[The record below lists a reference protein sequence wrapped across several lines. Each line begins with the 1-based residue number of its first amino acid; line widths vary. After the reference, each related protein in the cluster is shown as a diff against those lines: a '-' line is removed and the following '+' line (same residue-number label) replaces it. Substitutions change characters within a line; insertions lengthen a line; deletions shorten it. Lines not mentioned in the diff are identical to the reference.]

1 MNKLKCLKINKVNNK
16 KAQEEIVGF
25 VLIILI
31 VSVVLL
37 VFLGIFLR
45 KDTNKTGDSEVS
57 QFLDSISETTTEC
70 SFNGGYSYIK
80 YSELIASCNEGKI
93 CSSGGACDILKN
105 VTKNLIESSWNFS
118 PTNGPKT
125 GYRFEAF
132 FEAENS
138 DVRQP
143 LPISD
148 SGTISRLSGGSSFV
162 GDEKTFPVT
171 DGSLTIQL
179 NLYLD

>member
-1 MNKLKCLKINKVNNK
+1 MFKFDKMNNK
-16 KAQEEIVGF
+16 KSQEEIVGF

-45 KDTNKTGDSEVS
+45 KDASKTGNSEIS

-70 SFNGGYSYIK
+70 SLNGGYSYIK
-80 YSELIASCNEGKI
+80 YSELISSCKEGKI

-125 GYRFEAF
+125 GYKFEAF

-138 DVRQP
+138 DVKQP
-143 LPISD
+143 LPNFPFGTV
-148 SGTISRLSGGSSFV
+148 SGCSSFI
-162 GDEKTFPVT
+162 GDEKTFPVN

-179 NLYLD
+179 